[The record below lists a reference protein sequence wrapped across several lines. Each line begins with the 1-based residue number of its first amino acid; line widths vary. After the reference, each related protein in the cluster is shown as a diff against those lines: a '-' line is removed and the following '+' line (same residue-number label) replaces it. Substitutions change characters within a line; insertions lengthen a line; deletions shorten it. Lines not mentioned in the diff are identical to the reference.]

1 MTLTSCDPTVVNDP
15 VTADQ
20 FPVTN
25 SPETSANK
33 PAQAVH
39 AFAVA
44 PMMEMTDR
52 YCRYFH
58 HQLSRKALLYSEMVT
73 TNAIIF
79 GDREHLLG
87 FDMPEGARPPV
98 LQLGGSDP
106 DALAECAGIGQQFGY
121 QQINMNVGCPSDRV
135 QSGRFGAC
143 LMAEPTLVADCVRAM
158 RKEVDVPV
166 TVKCR
171 IGIDREDSYQLF
183 SNFVETVA
191 GGGCDT
197 FVVHARKAW
206 LYGLSPKE
214 NRELPPLR
222 YEFVQRIKAEMP
234 ELTFVL
240 NGGLRTHD
248 QSRPFLEESEH
259 KHHEHWN
266 AEQMSSVRRSPD
278 QQSPDQKNTDK
289 KQRNHSSKARALDGV
304 MWGREAYRNPWLL
317 AEVDTL
323 YYGEPAQKRSRFD
336 LVGVMLPYIESSTAS
351 GVPLGRIT
359 RHMLGLFQAQP
370 GGRLWRR
377 HLSENSW
384 KKGAGVEVVADALRH
399 VERAASK
406 AA

>member
-1 MTLTSCDPTVVNDP
+1 
-15 VTADQ
+15 
-20 FPVTN
+20 
-25 SPETSANK
+25 
-33 PAQAVH
+33 
-39 AFAVA
+39 
-44 PMMEMTDR
+44 MEMTDR

-58 HQLSRKALLYSEMVT
+58 SQLTRKALLYSEMVT

-87 FDMPEGARPPV
+87 FDLPEGVEAPV
-98 LQLGGSDP
+98 LQLGGSEP
-106 DALAECAGIGQQFGY
+106 HALAKCAVIGQQFGY

-143 LMAEPTLVADCVRAM
+143 LMAESTLVGECVRAM
-158 RKEVDVPV
+158 RDAVDLPV

-171 IGIDREDSYQLF
+171 VGIDRDDSYELF
-183 SNFVETVA
+183 AEFINTVA
-191 GGGCDT
+191 QAGCDT

-206 LYGLSPKE
+206 LDGLSPRE

-222 YEFVQRIKAEMP
+222 YEFVQRIKAELP
-234 ELTFVL
+234 QLTFVL
-240 NGGLRTHD
+240 NGGLRTH
-248 QSRPFLEESEH
+248 
-259 KHHEHWN
+259 
-266 AEQMSSVRRSPD
+266 
-278 QQSPDQKNTDK
+278 QQSLGFLDK
-289 KQRNHSSKARALDGV
+289 QPVDNPVGSYTMPLDGV

-317 AEVDTL
+317 SEVDAY
-323 YYGEPAQKRSRFD
+323 YYGEPEVKRSRFE
-336 LVGVMLPYIESSTAS
+336 LVEVMYPYIESRTAE

-384 KKGAGVEVVADALRH
+384 KKGAGVEVVAAALRG
-399 VERAASK
+399 VRRAAEKAASK